1 MRGRGS
7 WGKLQE
13 EGVKKGQG
21 SKKEELKATE
31 SNGEKD
37 KDDRE
42 RMNKP
47 KERGEGG

>member
-13 EGVKKGQG
+13 EG